1 MEKKSKCW
9 CGRISVRSP
18 EKKTPLPAQTQL
30 GFRLT
35 LAKEENMPA
44 YIVFSNATLQDMAKK
59 APVTMADFL
68 NVSGVGNYKAQ
79 RYGQTFIT
87 AIKKYLGEE

>member
-1 MEKKSKCW
+1 MEKLKA
-9 CGRISVRSP
+9 
-18 EKKTPLPAQTQL
+18 L
-30 GFRLT
+30 RLT

-68 NVSGVGNYKAQ
+68 DVSGVGSYKTQ
-79 RYGQTFIT
+79 RYGQAFIT
-87 AIKKYLGEE
+87 TIKKYLGED